1 MPDVRLIKN
10 ALSLSTKSV
19 GLAPAEIKHQAKT
32 TSKNGEKGTGS
43 HAVALRGG
51 EAGLTA
57 FLHGSSSTWQKARDM
72 VMPSTPPIVV
82 PKFINNSKGKGQSQT
97 YGQMIIGDIKA
108 AWTRTLSTYSHADF
122 IHYIR
127 NQIMA
132 TIQLEIQQAILLA
145 KYLVEVSKNVSEAT
159 RPFLQQGANQVLKT
173 YHDVR
178 SYTTSI
184 NITASAD
191 IATSRAKSGYE
202 NVTSKAA
209 MTSQKGR
216 EAIQQARAGLEYLV
230 SEARRKA
237 GILPDSSTEPLPIEK
252 GRFRTLKEK
261 IKTHRGKF
269 VPGLNRG
276 KTQIPPRAPRETGM
290 SMKQKFMQALHYV
303 SSFATRQG
311 RRRSTI
317 GRYAFG
323 CMNDNC
329 MSNYGP
335 VPVWMMDSVVDIV
348 QYVFLTLIRGC

>member
-1 MPDVRLIKN
+1 MSILTLASLLGLVLATVRYSSPSSETVTEVQTPVAQVKPFSILDYLSPSSLSTSLFDPTPSSIMPDVRLIKN

-19 GLAPAEIKHQAKT
+19 GLAPAEIKSQVKT
-32 TSKNGEKGTGS
+32 AFKDGEKGTGS
-43 HAVALRGG
+43 NAVALRGG

-57 FLHGSSSTWQKARDM
+57 FLQGSSSTWQKARDM
-72 VMPSTPPIVV
+72 VMPSTPPVVV
-82 PKFINNSKGKGQSQT
+82 PKSINDSKSQLQT

-122 IHYIR
+122 IHYAR

-159 RPFLQQGANQVLKT
+159 RPYFQQGANQVLKT
-173 YHDVR
+173 YHDVK

-237 GILPDSSTEPLPIEK
+237 GIVPDSDSIKSRPVKK
-252 GRFRTLKEK
+252 GRFGTFKD
-261 IKTHRGKF
+261 
-269 VPGLNRG
+269 
-276 KTQIPPRAPRETGM
+276 
-290 SMKQKFMQALHYV
+290 
-303 SSFATRQG
+303 
-311 RRRSTI
+311 RSRPI
-317 GRYAFG
+317 EGNSYR
-323 CMNDNC
+323 
-329 MSNYGP
+329 
-335 VPVWMMDSVVDIV
+335 V
-348 QYVFLTLIRGC
+348 